1 MTVDA
6 TRAGANDTLYQP
18 PAIED
23 PNASQ
28 KDEFLRL
35 LVAQMQHQDPLDPQE
50 GSEFVAQLATFAN
63 IEIGVETNERLAA
76 LEAGQVS
83 DSRAN
88 LMGLVGKTM
97 TVDATQVQLTGSGE
111 LPDLTVDLPEAA
123 TTVDIIVYDEL
134 GNEVDRIEAGP
145 QPKGEATIGWD
156 GLGKDGQPLP
166 EGSYSIEVQASNAE
180 GVLDANLSMTGMT
193 TSVEFAADGSTMLGI
208 GGLLVFPSAIQSVEA
223 Q

>member
-1 MTVDA
+1 MSVE
-6 TRAGANDTLYQP
+6 GVNSPINDTLYEP

-63 IEIGVETNERLAA
+63 IELGVETNERLAA

-83 DSRAN
+83 ASRAD

-97 TVDATQVQLTGSGE
+97 TVDASQIQLTGEGT
-111 LPDLTVDLPEAA
+111 LPDFSVELPEAA
-123 TTVDIIVYDEL
+123 TKVDIVVYDEL
-134 GNEVDRIEAGP
+134 GNEVDRIQAGA
-145 QPKGEATIGWD
+145 QPAGEATIPWD
-156 GLGKDGQPLP
+156 GLDSSGQPLP
-166 EGSYSIEVQASNAE
+166 EGTYSVEVQANNDGGA
-180 GVLDANLSMTGMT
+180 LDASLSITGTT
-193 TSVEFAADGSTMLGI
+193 TSIEFADDGSTMLGI
-208 GGLLVFPSAIQSVEA
+208 GGLLVFPSAIQSVEGA
-223 Q
+223 

>member
-1 MTVDA
+1 MTVEA
-6 TRAGANDTLYQP
+6 TRAGANESLYEP

-83 DSRAN
+83 SSRAN

-97 TVDATQVQLTGSGE
+97 TVDASQIELTGSGP
-111 LPDLTVDLPEAA
+111 LPDFNVDLPEAA
-123 TTVDIIVYDEL
+123 TTVNIIVYDEL

-145 QPKGEATIGWD
+145 HNKGEATIPWD
-156 GLGKDGQPLP
+156 GMGSNGQPLP
-166 EGSYSIEVQASNAE
+166 EGSYSIEVQATNGD
-180 GVLDANLSMTGMT
+180 GVIEAGLSMTGLT
-193 TSVEFAADGSTMLGI
+193 TSVEFAADGSTMLGL
-208 GGLLVFPSAIQSVEA
+208 GGVLVFPSAIQSVEGA
-223 Q
+223 

>member
-1 MTVDA
+1 MTVEA
-6 TRAGANDTLYQP
+6 TRAGANETLYEP

-63 IEIGVETNERLAA
+63 IEIGVETNQRLAA

-83 DSRAN
+83 SSRAN

-97 TVDATQVQLTGSGE
+97 TVDASQIQLTGSGP
-111 LPDLTVDLPEAA
+111 LPDFNVDLPEAA
-123 TTVDIIVYDEL
+123 TTVDIIVYDDL

-145 QPKGEATIGWD
+145 QNKGEASIPWD
-156 GLGKDGQPLP
+156 GMGSNGQPLP
-166 EGSYSIEVQASNAE
+166 EGSYSIEVQATNGD
-180 GVLDANLSMTGMT
+180 GVVDATLSMTGLT
-193 TSVEFAADGSTMLGI
+193 TSVEFAADGSTMLGL
-208 GGLLVFPSAIQSVEA
+208 GGVLVFPSAIQSVEGT
-223 Q
+223 